1 MQDNGGI
8 SFSSIAVPSLIDA
21 IFYSLPDGIAVFGP
35 TGEHTVYA
43 NQSFCKIF
51 GYECEMASETYRN
64 ISILPAHIL
73 AEIRERY
80 PFLDAQQAD
89 DTPRYHETTRRDGTP
104 IEVRVTET
112 MFQSNGTT
120 LRLLTVVD
128 VTEQRRL
135 ECSKKSAE
143 RIIRHDL
150 RDYIASL
157 ANAAEIMN
165 ALHDDKPA
173 SDEMLEYIR
182 ATVVQTMDLME
193 SGQQAFLMEE
203 GLYRLTPVTVELH
216 DVVHHAVHMLEPMA
230 RTADIAIETDLP
242 PLEEPVA
249 IHGERLLIVRAVTN
263 LLRNALEAE
272 DRGARVQ
279 IKCDVGERDIT
290 IAVRNPTPVHPDVRE
305 RFFEKYVSG
314 RNSGAGLGTYI
325 AKLIMKLHDGS
336 IAMHTSEGAGTTVAL
351 TFPRG

>member
-1 MQDNGGI
+1 MPDKG
-8 SFSSIAVPSLIDA
+8 SVSLDSIAVPSLIDA
-21 IFYSLPDGIAVFGP
+21 IFYSMPDGIAVFGP
-35 TGEHTVYA
+35 TGENTVYA
-43 NQSFCKIF
+43 NQAFCKIF
-51 GYECEMASETYRN
+51 GYECEMVSETYRN
-64 ISILPAHIL
+64 ISILPHHIMG
-73 AEIRERY
+73 EIRERY
-80 PFLDAQQAD
+80 PFLDTQQTD
-89 DTPRYHETTRRDGTP
+89 ETPRYYETTRRDGSP
-104 IEVRVTET
+104 LEVRVTET
-112 MFQSNGTT
+112 MFESEGTP
-120 LRLLTVVD
+120 LRLITVVD

-203 GLYRLTPVTVELH
+203 GLYTLTPQPVELH
-216 DVVHHAVHMLEPMA
+216 DMVHHIVRMLEPMA
-230 RTADIAIETDLP
+230 HNAGVAIETELP
-242 PLEEPVA
+242 SLDEPAVLN
-249 IHGERLLIVRAVTN
+249 GERSLIARAVAN

-272 DRGARVQ
+272 SSGARVL
-279 IKCDVGERDIT
+279 IRGEIGEHDIT
-290 IAVRNPTPVHPDVRE
+290 IKVHNPTAVAPAVRE
-305 RFFEKYVSG
+305 RFFEKYVSS

-325 AKLIMKLHDGS
+325 AKLIMKLHGGS
-336 IAMHTSEGAGTTVAL
+336 IAMHTSEDDGTTVAL
-351 TFPRG
+351 TFPMQ